1 MSTLTKVFTVLLVV
15 LSIAFTVMTISVVAR
30 TSDWR
35 DTALKYE
42 QNARIA
48 DTSLRNE
55 IAAGAAIEATLR
67 DTVRSHLARIGELEA
82 QMQTNNADIAKVK
95 TDLARVEAEKSSA
108 EAMNR
113 GLLAQLESARS
124 GETEVRKQLAD
135 IEKRNIELERRNIDL
150 NDRVNEQIAQ
160 IAVLD
165 EQKRQ
170 FEQQLNIL
178 RGEADKLSNQARRGM
193 SGVSTENP
201 AGTAMSK
208 VTALT
213 PAEQSGIRGSVVEVR
228 ENLVTISNG
237 SADGVQKDMEFVVS
251 RDNQYVGK
259 LKIIQADPTRSAGR
273 MIQTSLAPRTGDQVM
288 DAMTTTKGS
297 R

>member
-1 MSTLTKVFTVLLVV
+1 MSTLTKVFTVLLVL
-15 LSIAFTVMTISVVAR
+15 LSIAFTVMTISVVAK
-30 TSDWR
+30 TNDWR

-42 QNARIA
+42 MNARIA
-48 DTSLRNE
+48 DTNLRNE

-67 DTVRSHLARIGELEA
+67 DAVRSHVAHVGELET
-82 QMQTNNADIAKVK
+82 QMQANNAELAKVR

-124 GETEVRKQLAD
+124 GEGEVRKQLAD
-135 IEKRNIELERRNIDL
+135 VEKRNIELERRNIDL
-150 NDRVNEQIAQ
+150 NDRVNEQTAQ

-178 RGEADKLSNQARRGM
+178 RDEAGKLSNQARRGM
-193 SGVSTENP
+193 SGLSTESP

-213 PAEQSGIRGSVVEVR
+213 PAEQSGIRGSVIEVQD
-228 ENLVTISNG
+228 NLVTISNG
-237 SADGVQKDMEFVVS
+237 SADGVKKDMEFVVS

-259 LKIIQADPTRSAGR
+259 LKISHTEPTRSAGR
-273 MIQTSLAPRTGDQVM
+273 MIQTSLAPRSGDQVM
-288 DAMTTTKGS
+288 DAMAVPG
-297 R
+297 RR